1 MGFVES
7 KHCLSVLNWRLQPA
21 ISVALQDLKG
31 GTGLLS
37 SE

>member
-7 KHCLSVLNWRLQPA
+7 KHWLSVLNWRLQPA
-21 ISVALQDLKG
+21 ISIALQDLQG